1 MRKSHF
7 FTAIIVMFATLLTAC
22 RTPQAAERETV
33 YRTDTVVNTH
43 IVTVATPPDSA
54 SIEALLR
61 CDSAGNVL
69 IDRLAIE
76 QRRNM
81 QLEIEIDEN
90 NRLLAKFKKEID
102 SLKVPVTSVTVTN
115 TEKTNEK
122 EIIEVERERTIW
134 ESFLIVCGLIGCM
147 IFCIFVITLFI
158 KKYLKL

>member
-7 FTAIIVMFATLLTAC
+7 FTAIIVLFATLFTAC

-43 IVTVATPPDSA
+43 IVTVTPPPDSA

-76 QRRNM
+76 QSKNA
-81 QLEIEIDEN
+81 QLQFEIDKK
-90 NRLLAKFKKEID
+90 NRLLAKFKSQPD
-102 SLKVPVTSVTVTN
+102 TVYVPVTDTTI
-115 TEKTNEK
+115 TTTDTTNEK
-122 EIIEVERERTIW
+122 EIVEIERERTIW
-134 ESFLIVCGLIGCM
+134 ESFLVVCGLIGCM
-147 IFCIFVITLFI
+147 IFAIFVITLFI

>member
-1 MRKSHF
+1 
-7 FTAIIVMFATLLTAC
+7 MFATLLTAC

-33 YRTDTVVNTH
+33 YRTDTVVSTH

-76 QRRNM
+76 QSKNA
-81 QLEIEIDEN
+81 QLQFEIDKK
-90 NRLLAKFKKEID
+90 NRLLAKFKSQPD
-102 SLKVPVTSVTVTN
+102 TVYVPVADTTITTTDTS
-115 TEKTNEK
+115 KEK
-122 EIIEVERERTIW
+122 EYVEVERERTIW

>member
-7 FTAIIVMFATLLTAC
+7 FTAITVLFATLLTAC

-76 QRRNM
+76 QSKNA
-81 QLEIEIDEN
+81 QLQFEIDKK
-90 NRLLAKFKKEID
+90 NRLLAKFKSHPD
-102 SLKVPVTSVTVTN
+102 TVYVPVADTTITTTDTS
-115 TEKTNEK
+115 KEK
-122 EIIEVERERTIW
+122 EYVEVERERTIW

-147 IFCIFVITLFI
+147 IFAIFVITLFI

>member
-1 MRKSHF
+1 
-7 FTAIIVMFATLLTAC
+7 MFATLLTSC
-22 RTPQAAERETV
+22 RTVQEAERETV
-33 YRTDTVVNTH
+33 YRTDTVVSTH
-43 IVTVATPPDSA
+43 IVTVTTPPDSA

-76 QRRNM
+76 QSKNARL
-81 QLEIEIDEN
+81 QFEIDKKN
-90 NRLLAKFKKEID
+90 LLLAKFKTPPDTANI
-102 SLKVPVTSVTVTN
+102 PVTDTTI
-115 TEKTNEK
+115 TTTYTTKEK
-122 EIIEVERERTIW
+122 EIEIVEVERKRTIW

>member
-1 MRKSHF
+1 MRKF
-7 FTAIIVMFATLLTAC
+7 FFFIVVIIATLLTAC
-22 RTPQAAERETV
+22 HTPRQAAERETV

-43 IVTVATPPDSA
+43 IVTVTTPPDSA

-76 QRRNM
+76 QSKNA
-81 QLEIEIDEN
+81 QLQVEIDEK
-90 NRLLAKFKKEID
+90 NRLLAKFKSQPDTVYIPVADTTITTTDMSKEI
-102 SLKVPVTSVTVTN
+102 
-115 TEKTNEK
+115 
-122 EIIEVERERTIW
+122 EIVEVERTRTIW

>member
-1 MRKSHF
+1 MRKF
-7 FTAIIVMFATLLTAC
+7 FFFIVVIIATLLTSC
-22 RTPQAAERETV
+22 RTVQEAERETV

-43 IVTVATPPDSA
+43 IVTVTTPPDSA

-69 IDRLAIE
+69 IDALAIE
-76 QRRNM
+76 QSKNARL
-81 QLEIEIDEN
+81 QFEIDKK
-90 NRLLAKFKKEID
+90 NRLLAKFKSQPDTVYI
-102 SLKVPVTSVTVTN
+102 PVADTTITTTDMS
-115 TEKTNEK
+115 KEK
-122 EIIEVERERTIW
+122 EYVEVERKRTIW

>member
-1 MRKSHF
+1 
-7 FTAIIVMFATLLTAC
+7 MFATLLTAC

-43 IVTVATPPDSA
+43 IVTVATPSDSA

>member
-1 MRKSHF
+1 MRKLF
-7 FTAIIVMFATLLTAC
+7 FFIVVIIATLLTSC
-22 RTPQAAERETV
+22 RTVQEAERETV

-43 IVTVATPPDSA
+43 IVTVTTPPDSA

-69 IDRLAIE
+69 IDALAIE
-76 QRRNM
+76 QSKNARL
-81 QLEIEIDEN
+81 QFEIDKK
-90 NRLLAKFKKEID
+90 NRLLAKFKSQPDTVYI
-102 SLKVPVTSVTVTN
+102 PVADTTITTTDTS
-115 TEKTNEK
+115 KEK
-122 EIIEVERERTIW
+122 EYVEVERKRTIW

>member
-1 MRKSHF
+1 
-7 FTAIIVMFATLLTAC
+7 MFATLLTAC

-122 EIIEVERERTIW
+122 EIVEVERERTIW

>member
-1 MRKSHF
+1 MRKF
-7 FTAIIVMFATLLTAC
+7 FFFIVVIIATLLTSC
-22 RTPQAAERETV
+22 RTVQEAERETV

-43 IVTVATPPDSA
+43 IVTVTTPPDSA

-69 IDRLAIE
+69 IDALAIE
-76 QRRNM
+76 QSKNARL
-81 QLEIEIDEN
+81 QFEIDEK
-90 NRLLAKFKKEID
+90 NRLLAKFKSQPDTVYI
-102 SLKVPVTSVTVTN
+102 PVADTTITTTDTS
-115 TEKTNEK
+115 KEK
-122 EIIEVERERTIW
+122 EYVEVERKRTIW

>member
-1 MRKSHF
+1 
-7 FTAIIVMFATLLTAC
+7 MFATLLTAC

-122 EIIEVERERTIW
+122 EIVEVERERTIW

-147 IFCIFVITLFI
+147 IFCIFVITLLV

>member
-122 EIIEVERERTIW
+122 EIVEVERERTIW

-147 IFCIFVITLFI
+147 IFCIFVITLLV

>member
-1 MRKSHF
+1 
-7 FTAIIVMFATLLTAC
+7 MFATLLTAC

>member
-7 FTAIIVMFATLLTAC
+7 FTAIIVLFATLLTAC
-22 RTPQAAERETV
+22 RTPQAAEKETV

-43 IVTVATPPDSA
+43 IVTVTTPPDSA

>member
-43 IVTVATPPDSA
+43 IVTVTTPPDSA

-76 QRRNM
+76 QSKNA
-81 QLEIEIDEN
+81 QLQFEIDEK
-90 NRLLAKFKKEID
+90 NRLLAKFKSQPD
-102 SLKVPVTSVTVTN
+102 TVYVPVADTTITTTDTS
-115 TEKTNEK
+115 KEK
-122 EIIEVERERTIW
+122 EYVEVERERTIW

-158 KKYLKL
+158 KKYFKL

>member
-7 FTAIIVMFATLLTAC
+7 FTAIIVLFATLLTAC
-22 RTPQAAERETV
+22 RTPQAAERETI

-102 SLKVPVTSVTVTN
+102 SLKVPVKSVTVTN

-158 KKYLKL
+158 KKYFKL